1 MREPVN
7 VRSQPDLENASLIV
21 GWQEDAG
28 KLGPKVI
35 DYLNK
40 HIQGKSF
47 CEIEPERFFPLGGV
61 VIDNDIAQ
69 FPVSRFYAG
78 TRKDLVIFDSSQP
91 PHERY
96 QFLKNILDVGEY
108 YCKIKELYTVSGTI
122 APIAHTTP
130 RRLMAVFNQAEFQ
143 RMLRGYELEN
153 MTWEGPP
160 AINSFLLW
168 LAQKRGIPGIS
179 LWPEVAFYLA
189 ATEDPKAV
197 KSVLSFFNGKFDLGL
212 DWTELDSQIK
222 AQGEKLALLRRERP
236 EIDKY
241 IRTLEV
247 GLSLNEEEQFKLA
260 QGVTE
265 FLERA
270 ADSHAGI

>member
-1 MREPVN
+1 MKEPFN
-7 VRSQPDLENASLIV
+7 VHSQPDLENASLIV

-28 KLGPKVI
+28 ELGTKVL
-35 DYLNK
+35 DYLNR
-40 HIQGKSF
+40 HIKNKSF
-47 CEIEPERFFPLGGV
+47 CEIEPEMFFPMGGV
-61 VIDNDIAQ
+61 TINNDIAQ

-78 TRKDLVIFDSSQP
+78 MRKDLVIFESSQP
-91 PHERY
+91 LRDRY
-96 QFLKNILDVGEY
+96 RFLNTVLDVSQH
-108 YCKIKELYTVSGTI
+108 YCKISELYAISGTVSL
-122 APIAHTTP
+122 IAHTTP
-130 RRLMAVFNQAEFQ
+130 RRLLVVFNQPEFQ
-143 RMLRGYELEN
+143 RRLRGYELEN

-168 LAQKRGIPGIS
+168 LAQRRDISGVS
-179 LWPEVAFYLA
+179 LWPEISFYLA

-197 KSVLSFFNGKFDLGL
+197 KTVLSFFNGRFELGL
-212 DWTELDSQIK
+212 NFTELDYKIK
-222 AQGEKLALLRRERP
+222 TQGEKLALMRRENP

-270 ADSHAGI
+270 P